1 MLGRAVL
8 GLSCSV
14 TLALLA
20 WFTRAQTSDELKHWT
35 KLGTGVY
42 RTNENPYTYALV
54 SGDGA
59 LLIDATVPP
68 DVVAELGAKRVE
80 AVLLTHHH
88 RDHAGAAGVLAE
100 RLGPVWD
107 DTVVMVMSEF
117 GRTVR
122 QNGNGGTDHGHG
134 NVMWLMGGAV
144 RGGKVHG
151 RWPGLSPSALH
162 EGRDLAVTT
171 DFRQV
176 VAEVMTGHPRL
187 PAERLQDV
195 LPGWTAGG
203 RGDAMGLIR
212 A

>member
-1 MLGRAVL
+1 MKPANP
-8 GLSCSV
+8 
-14 TLALLA
+14 
-20 WFTRAQTSDELKHWT
+20 TR
-35 KLGTGVY
+35 
-42 RTNENPYTYALV
+42 
-54 SGDGA
+54 
-59 LLIDATVPP
+59 P
-68 DVVAELGAKRVE
+68 DYVRHVA
-80 AVLLTHHH
+80 
-88 RDHAGAAGVLAE
+88 AGAARILAQDDGPRIAALAFDGWDTHANQGAATGQLAGRLKPLGQGLAVLAE

-176 VAEVMTGHPRL
+176 VAEVLSGHLRL
-187 PAERLQDV
+187 PAERLPEV
-195 LPGWTAGG
+195 LPGWQGVAPQQ
-203 RGDAMGLIR
+203 ALGLFK